1 MTPPT
6 TVPGGG
12 NTFIPN
18 LASSGGL
25 IADFSRDPKSFS
37 LSEWAQYVPV
47 KRTEGRYVQM
57 TVEMAA
63 RILNT
68 DLADF
73 YWPDEGEAPTGYGNL
88 ESFSFQSYV
97 TRRYSIPFRMGEL
110 AAEQAEWDVLAH
122 HGRYAAQRAM
132 TLVTQATVRNA
143 TTTGNY
149 PAANTATVSAISG
162 VSGKWDVSTT
172 ARKDIKRSMDY
183 AAEIIFKASLGAVR
197 PEEIMLVVSPGCARK
212 MSISQEIVDMIK
224 QSPSAEKEIT
234 KTLSRANR
242 FGLPET
248 LYGYKVVIE
257 DAVKVTSRKGAT
269 KATSYVLGDT
279 TPFMCSRVGGLEG
292 MEGAPSFSTHTI
304 FWKEEMTVES
314 KHDRDNRRHLGRV
327 VNDFSPVVTAALTGF
342 AFVDAVA
349 A

>member
-1 MTPPT
+1 MTIPT
-6 TVPGGG
+6 TVPGQF
-12 NTFIPN
+12 NTFIPDTAATGN
-18 LASSGGL
+18 LVV
-25 IADFSRDPKSFS
+25 DFSRDPKSFA

-47 KRTEGRYVQM
+47 KKTEGRYVLM
-57 TVEMAA
+57 TNELAA

-110 AAEQAEWDVLAH
+110 AAEQAVWDVLAH
-122 HGRYAAQRAM
+122 HARYAAQRAM
-132 TLVTQATVRNA
+132 TLVTQAAVTAA
-143 TTTGNY
+143 T
-149 PAANTATVSAISG
+149 NTANYAATNFSAVSSISG
-162 VSGKWDVSTT
+162 VTGKWDVSTT
-172 ARKDIKRSMDY
+172 ARKDIKRSLDY

-224 QSPSAEKEIT
+224 QSPSAEKELT
-234 KTLSRANR
+234 KTLSRVNR

-269 KATSYVLGDT
+269 KATSYVLDDT

-292 MEGAPSFSTHTI
+292 MEGSPSFSTHQV

-327 VNDFSPVVTAALTGF
+327 VNDFAVKPVAPITGFVFTAA
-342 AFVDAVA
+342 VA
-349 A
+349 S

>member
-6 TVPGGG
+6 TTPGQY
-12 NTFIPN
+12 NTFIPD
-18 LASSGGL
+18 LAATNGL
-25 IADFSRDPKSFS
+25 VVDFSRDPKSFA

-47 KRTEGRYVQM
+47 KKTEGRYVLM
-57 TVEMAA
+57 TVEMAG

-88 ESFSFQSYV
+88 ESFSFESYV
-97 TRRYSIPFRMGEL
+97 TKRYSIPFRMGEL
-110 AAEQAEWDVLAH
+110 AAEQAAWDVLAH

-132 TLVTQATVRNA
+132 TLVTQAAVLAA
-143 TTTGNY
+143 TTAGTY
-149 PAANTATVSAISG
+149 PAANTSAVSSISG

-172 ARKDIKRSMDY
+172 ARKDIKRSLDH
-183 AAEIIFKASLGAVR
+183 AAEVIFKSTLGAVR

-212 MSISQEIVDMIK
+212 MAVSQEIVDMIK
-224 QSPSAEKEIT
+224 ASPSAEKEIT

-248 LYGYKVVIE
+248 LYGYKVIIE

-269 KATSYVLGDT
+269 KTTSYVLGDT

-292 MEGAPSFSTHTI
+292 LEGSPSFSTHQI

-327 VNDFSPVVTAALTGF
+327 VNDFASKVVAPVSGFLFTA
-342 AFVDAVA
+342 AVA